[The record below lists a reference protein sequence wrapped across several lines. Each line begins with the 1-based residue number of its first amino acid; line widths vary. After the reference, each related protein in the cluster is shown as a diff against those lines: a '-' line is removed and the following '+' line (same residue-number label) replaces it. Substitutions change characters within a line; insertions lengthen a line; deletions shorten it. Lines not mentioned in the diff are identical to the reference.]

1 MLLHL
6 SSAHS
11 AVDRRRCEVAIRAW
25 AARDKQVQA
34 LLHRVDALRMD
45 FARESARAVPPCQV
59 HGADIEAFAQLAY
72 PTVLYVWIRGGLFG
86 RNQKSSSWVKF
97 LYAPVPGRLFSK

>member
-11 AVDRRRCEVAIRAW
+11 AVDRRRCEVVIRAW
-25 AARDKQVQA
+25 VARDKQVQA

-45 FARESARAVPPCQV
+45 FARESARAVPPCPV
-59 HGADIEAFAQLAY
+59 HGADID
-72 PTVLYVWIRGGLFG
+72 VWILGGLFG
-86 RNQKSSSWVKF
+86 RNQKSSS
-97 LYAPVPGRLFSK
+97 

>member
-11 AVDRRRCEVAIRAW
+11 AVDRRRCEVVIRAW
-25 AARDKQVQA
+25 VARDKQVQA

-45 FARESARAVPPCQV
+45 FARKSARAVPPCPV
-59 HGADIEAFAQLAY
+59 RGADIAAFAQRAYLALIGMQHTAS
-72 PTVLYVWIRGGLFG
+72 PTVLYVWILGELFG
-86 RNQKSSSWVKF
+86 RNQKSSS
-97 LYAPVPGRLFSK
+97 